1 MANIIR
7 GFLIFKEDLMK
18 KSLVFLAIAAVFL
31 TFACNKQA
39 ENRPQK
45 ETPAQ
50 KENQTEAEAKKNEIY
65 NVKIGDAM
73 SRGPEDAPVTVIN
86 FSDFQCP
93 FSKRSVDYMESAL
106 KRYNGKIRYVF
117 KHFPLSFHKMAKPA
131 SHAAVAARNQGKFW
145 EYYAK
150 LYSDVKNVSEENL
163 VAYAKELKLDMDKF
177 NADRTSAETAAKV
190 QEDITQGAL
199 FGVRGTP
206 TLFINGERIVGAN
219 NSKMEEAIVRHIAA
233 GEQLKAKGIK
243 DPYTEIVKDGK
254 TKFIPPKREAPAVS
268 QDVYKVEIPAHAP
281 VWGTEDALVTIVLF
295 DDFECPF
302 CARLFATYEQLKKD
316 YEGKIRIAFI
326 NLPLGFHK
334 KAKEAAYLGAAAH
347 KQGKFWEIYN
357 FLFTKQKEWSHSE
370 NFKEWLESH
379 KAELPADW
387 GTLKKEMESRNIENL
402 VAEDIKTAS
411 SLALRGTPASFVNGR
426 FVSGALPIDSFKKVI
441 DEELKK
447 AEEKGLKGD
456 ELYREIIKDGKPA
469 VAKRNGN
476 RAEKEDPNK
485 IYQVKLS
492 GNEAAKGSKNPKV
505 TIIEFSDFQCPFC
518 SKANSTVNSVVE
530 KYKNDVRLV
539 YKSLPLGFH
548 KDAKSAALFAYAAK
562 KVHGDGMFF
571 KIADILYEK
580 QKEWQGQTEK
590 FETYAKEAGA
600 DWTKV
605 KAEMAN
611 PEIEKIVSEDINEAG
626 KHNLRSVPAF
636 FVNGKKVSGAK
647 PAEFF
652 ETMIEA
658 EIKEKK

>member
-1 MANIIR
+1 
-7 GFLIFKEDLMK
+7 MK
-18 KSLVFLAIAAVFL
+18 KSVVFLVIAAVFL
-31 TFACNKQA
+31 VFACNRQT
-39 ENRPQK
+39 ETLPQK
-45 ETPAQ
+45 EAQ
-50 KENQTEAEAKKNEIY
+50 AKEPAKKNEIY
-65 NVKIGDAM
+65 NVAVGNAM
-73 SRGPEDAPVTVIN
+73 FRGPEDAPVTIIN

-131 SHAAVAARNQGKFW
+131 SFAAVAAQNQGKFW

-150 LYSDVKNVSEENL
+150 LYSDVKNVTEENL
-163 VAYAKELKLDMDKF
+163 VAYAKELKLDMDRF

-190 QEDITQGAL
+190 QEDITQGSV

-206 TLFINGERIVGAN
+206 TLFINGEMIVGAN
-219 NSKMEEAIVRHIAA
+219 NSKMEAAIVRHIAA

-243 DPYTEIVKDGK
+243 DPYAEIVKDGK
-254 TKFIPPKREAPAVS
+254 TKFIPPKREAPPVS
-268 QDVYKVEIPAHAP
+268 QDVYKVEIPANAP
-281 VWGTEDALVTIVLF
+281 VWGAEDALVTIVLF

-302 CARLFATYEQLKKD
+302 CSRLYATYEQLKKD
-316 YEGKIRIAFI
+316 YEGKIRIAFV

-334 KAKEAAYLGAAAH
+334 KAKDAAYLGVAANKA
-347 KQGKFWEIYN
+347 GKFWEMYS
-357 FLFTKQKEWSHSE
+357 FLFTRQKEWSHVPD
-370 NFKEWLESH
+370 FKEWLESH

-387 GTLKKEMESRNIENL
+387 ETLKKEMESKNTENL
-402 VAEDIKTAS
+402 VAEDIRTAM
-411 SLALRGTPASFVNGR
+411 SLGLRGTPASFVNGR
-426 FVSGALPIDSFKKVI
+426 FISGALPIDAFKKII

-447 AEEKGLKGD
+447 AADKGLKGN

-469 VAKRNGN
+469 IAKVNGN
-476 RAEKEDPNK
+476 REEKEDPNK

-530 KYKNDVRLV
+530 KYKNNVRLV
-539 YKSLPLGFH
+539 YKSMPLGFH
-548 KDAKSAALFAYAAK
+548 KDAKPAAIFAYAAK
-562 KVHGDGMFF
+562 KVHGDEMFF
-571 KIADILYEK
+571 KIADILYMR
-580 QKEWQGQTEK
+580 QNEWQGKTEEK

-600 DWTKV
+600 DWAKV
-605 KAEMAN
+605 KAEMAK
-611 PEIEKIVSEDINEAG
+611 PEITQIISEDINEAG
-626 KHNLRSVPAF
+626 KHNIRSVPTF
-636 FVNGKKVSGAK
+636 FVNGRKVSGAK

-652 ETMIEA
+652 ESMIES